1 MSDHL
6 VIDLHRTFV
15 RCYTKHT
22 LKNTLF
28 SLLFIPLF
36 VQSVTGFAQSTPS
49 PYALR
54 TGREITI
61 LGAGVASVGASIAI
75 GEDLEPLSAAT
86 VSALNR
92 HSVNAFDR
100 GATYR
105 WSKSADGLSNVTWL
119 GTVAAVGAVAITPNA
134 RHDLKTVGLMYM
146 ETMLLA
152 NGIEQ
157 SVKNLTERNRPFLY
171 NPDAPL
177 VDKLTKDARRSFFSG
192 HATNAFASAVF
203 ASEVFRH
210 YYPNSRLK
218 PVVWVGTLGL
228 ATATC
233 ILRYEGGL
241 HYPTDLIAGA
251 AFGSLVGWG
260 IPKLHEVKAR
270 NSALKQLYIQPWST
284 GQANGLYVRWTL
296 K

>member
-1 MSDHL
+1 MKKIRS
-6 VIDLHRTFV
+6 
-15 RCYTKHT
+15 
-22 LKNTLF
+22 

-36 VQSVTGFAQSTPS
+36 VQSLTGFAQSIPS

-61 LGAGVASVGASIAI
+61 LGAGVASAVASLAI
-75 GEDLEPLSAAT
+75 GEDLEPLPAAT
-86 VSALNR
+86 VSTLNR
-92 HSVNAFDR
+92 QSVNAFDR
-100 GATYR
+100 GATYH
-105 WSKSADGLSNVTWL
+105 WSKSAAELSNVTWL
-119 GTVAAVGAVAITPNA
+119 GTVAAVGAVAITPDA
-134 RHDLKTVGLMYM
+134 RHDLKTVGLMYV
-146 ETMLLA
+146 ETILLA
-152 NGIEQ
+152 NGVER

-171 NPDAPL
+171 NPDAPSA
-177 VDKLTKDARRSFFSG
+177 DKLTKDARRSFFSG

-218 PVVWVGTLGL
+218 PVVWIGTLGL

-233 ILRYEGGL
+233 VLRYEGGL

-260 IPKLHEVKAR
+260 IPKLHEVKSR
-270 NSALKQLYIQPWST
+270 NSALKQLDIQPWST
-284 GQANGLYVRWTL
+284 GQANGLYIRWTL

>member
-1 MSDHL
+1 M
-6 VIDLHRTFV
+6 
-15 RCYTKHT
+15 
-22 LKNTLF
+22 KNIRSF
-28 SLLFIPLF
+28 FLFIPFLI
-36 VQSVTGFAQSTPS
+36 QSFTGQAQTSS
-49 PYALR
+49 YQLR
-54 TGREITI
+54 TGRELAL
-61 LGAGVASVGASIAI
+61 LGAGLASVGASVAL
-75 GEDLEPLSAAT
+75 GDDLEPLSTAT
-86 VSALNR
+86 VTALNR
-92 HSVNAFDR
+92 QSVNAFDR
-100 GATYR
+100 GATYH

-119 GTVAAVGAVAITPNA
+119 GTVAAAGVVAITPNA
-134 RHDLKTVGLMYM
+134 RPDLKTVGLMYV
-146 ETMLLA
+146 ETILLA
-152 NGIEQ
+152 NGIER

-177 VDKLTKDARRSFFSG
+177 AEKLTKDARRSFFSG

-203 ASEVFRH
+203 AAEVFRH
-210 YYPNSRLK
+210 YYPDSRLK
-218 PVVWVGTLGL
+218 SVVWVGTLGL

-233 ILRYEGGL
+233 VLRYEGGL

-270 NSALKQLYIQPWST
+270 NSALNQLDIQPWST